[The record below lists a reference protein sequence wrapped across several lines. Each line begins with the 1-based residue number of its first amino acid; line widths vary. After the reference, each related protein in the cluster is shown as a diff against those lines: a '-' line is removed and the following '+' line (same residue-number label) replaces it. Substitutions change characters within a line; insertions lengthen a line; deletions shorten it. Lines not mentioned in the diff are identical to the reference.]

1 MDAKGYPVKN
11 IALIR
16 RIADLINAREHRTVL
31 KNMKF
36 EQLRGMI
43 GTQKV
48 CLKTE
53 SYGILRGKLK
63 AHSVN

>member
-31 KNMKF
+31 K
-36 EQLRGMI
+36 
-43 GTQKV
+43 KV
-48 CLKTE
+48 
-53 SYGILRGKLK
+53 K
-63 AHSVN
+63 AHSGNYGNTLADHYAKLGSEVDLID